1 MFMNHTLR
9 GFKYKNKS
17 INFSKLMVRKIFNVP
32 SGDRPVKLL
41 KKSDEHDLHNI
52 YKEGNMAPITHVIKL
67 LKDCSDEDEVM
78 IKEKTSYM

>member
-1 MFMNHTLR
+1 M
-9 GFKYKNKS
+9 
-17 INFSKLMVRKIFNVP
+17 P